1 MEGRGRDILKKMLV
15 FRILYKL
22 QLLRLFPLFY
32 FHYEVKKYVKPGD
45 VVLDIG
51 ANQGIYTKIF
61 SDLGAFVYAVE
72 PLRIFWVDLMKI
84 KNTEVIPI
92 ALGEKNGIIKM
103 THWRNT
109 SGAYSISNDGELFA
123 QMIQGSLWFKDMDKM
138 NFIKIDVEGSELPI
152 IEDMAELILKHEPI
166 ILIETGTINKVL
178 EYLPGYKVMDRCM
191 NDYLIGMK

>member
-1 MEGRGRDILKKMLV
+1 
-15 FRILYKL
+15 
-22 QLLRLFPLFY
+22 
-32 FHYEVKKYVKPGD
+32 
-45 VVLDIG
+45 
-51 ANQGIYTKIF
+51 
-61 SDLGAFVYAVE
+61 
-72 PLRIFWVDLMKI
+72 MKI